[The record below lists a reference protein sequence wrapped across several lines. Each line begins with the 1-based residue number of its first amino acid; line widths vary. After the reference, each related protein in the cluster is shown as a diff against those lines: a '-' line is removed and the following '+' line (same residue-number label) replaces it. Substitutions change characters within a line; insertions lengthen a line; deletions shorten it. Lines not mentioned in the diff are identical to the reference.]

1 MFSSLS
7 QGWLKK
13 YHGVQGGVLLR
24 GAWAQKLAAN
34 NPTFAKMNN
43 GPSQARDQHT
53 AQQDIRPRASGG
65 LLFRRRGPFELCS

>member
-24 GAWAQKLAAN
+24 SAWAQKLAAN

-43 GPSQARDQHT
+43 GPSWALDQRS
-53 AQQDIRPRASGG
+53 A
-65 LLFRRRGPFELCS
+65 L